1 MGWIDPRNLEHQ
13 RNRRLGPNAYRFAP
27 GPSGVRM
34 PDCLDRSAVSAR
46 AKAAE
51 QELFFVPVSAMVG
64 ILKKVDVRDAEGDD
78 AVLKRIQSDRNIEA
92 LGEGGDFARVTIP
105 VSLSPATTGSRF
117 TRLFSIS
124 ATASPRV
131 AS

>member
-34 PDCLDRSAVSAR
+34 PDCLDRSAVRAR

-51 QELFFVPVSAMVG
+51 QEATA
-64 ILKKVDVRDAEGDD
+64 RTAAE
-78 AVLKRIQSDRNIEA
+78 QET
-92 LGEGGDFARVTIP
+92 FAR
-105 VSLSPATTGSRF
+105 
-117 TRLFSIS
+117 SILELRRDWKS
-124 ATASPRV
+124 
-131 AS
+131 

>member
-51 QELFFVPVSAMVG
+51 QEATARAAAEQEALARS
-64 ILKKVDVRDAEGDD
+64 ILQVRRDWEE
-78 AVLKRIQSDRNIEA
+78 LKREITVRRAAAQMRA
-92 LGEGGDFARVTIP
+92 
-105 VSLSPATTGSRF
+105 
-117 TRLFSIS
+117 
-124 ATASPRV
+124 
-131 AS
+131 